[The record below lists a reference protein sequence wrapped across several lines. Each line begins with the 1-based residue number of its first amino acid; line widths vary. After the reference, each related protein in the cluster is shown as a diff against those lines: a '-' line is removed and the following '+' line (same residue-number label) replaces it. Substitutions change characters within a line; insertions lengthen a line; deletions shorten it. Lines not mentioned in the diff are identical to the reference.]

1 MEVSYH
7 SDSSDEFEL
16 KELPEIVK
24 AHDGQEIKIDVYTNN
39 GTDPLPRYP
48 SMIFMI
54 NADED
59 LTKIIRWGL
68 VIAVFLKRHD
78 GSNVNVGTLMFK
90 DDPKRGEIRLYEPE
104 EGIENIED
112 YGISTSGGKST
123 IYS

>member
-1 MEVSYH
+1 M
-7 SDSSDEFEL
+7 
-16 KELPEIVK
+16 
-24 AHDGQEIKIDVYTNN
+24 YTNN

-112 YGISTSGGKST
+112 YVEFQPPVESPQSILVHM
-123 IYS
+123 IQMMF